1 MIVKTIIKEETP
13 TVNGRIY
20 PKGSLQK
27 MKDLIQDR
35 INQKTFFVFPCGYI
49 NREDDINLNEAVG
62 IVDNFEI
69 KDGQGYLD
77 IQFIR
82 DTAVINL
89 LGQDN
94 LLIDFLLVAKTD
106 ENNIVDLVNMEIHG
120 VKLAVHNKLMG
131 D

>member
-1 MIVKTIIKEETP
+1 
-13 TVNGRIY
+13 
-20 PKGSLQK
+20 

-35 INQKTFFVFPCGYI
+35 INQKTFFVYPCGYI
-49 NREDDINLNEAVG
+49 NIEDSINSKDAVG

-106 ENNIVDLVNMEIHG
+106 ENNIVDLTNMQIHG
-120 VKLAVHNKLMG
+120 VKLTVHNKLIG
-131 D
+131 E